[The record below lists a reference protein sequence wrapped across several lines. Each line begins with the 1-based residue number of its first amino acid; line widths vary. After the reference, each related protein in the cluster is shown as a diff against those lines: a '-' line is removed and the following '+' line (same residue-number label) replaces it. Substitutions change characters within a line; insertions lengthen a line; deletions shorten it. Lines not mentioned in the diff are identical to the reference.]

1 MSIKI
6 IGDNMQYG
14 DTAIATLSTDAL
26 TLQSG
31 TSLNAQKLTA
41 SNGIEITNHMTAENG
56 VVTVTGQLTASNGI
70 FVTNGAAF
78 TQADGGDAQ
87 FAVGIDAFFT
97 KGLSV
102 NSGVGQTVHL
112 NAPITSHL
120 TPSTDGTK
128 DLGTS
133 ALQWG
138 EAHVDHG
145 HIDDITSTGTSNLA
159 TVNVTGKLTASNGIA
174 VTGDVS
180 FDDANFSGDVTL
192 GSAATDITTVTGQLT
207 ASNGMEITNHMTA
220 DNGVV
225 NVTGQLTASNGIK
238 AVGGSRFGNYGVSDS
253 TLDVYAKSI
262 FYEHLTASNGLHIT
276 NGELVNSEESRFYG
290 EVRMLA
296 AVTASNGMYITNEPL
311 LSAAPVDFRNDVA
324 LGYYAGNTI
333 TVPGR
338 FGSDLLPITDSAHD
352 LGSSTRQ
359 WEEAHVDHGHIDD
372 ITSTGTS
379 NLAIVNVTGKLTA
392 SNGIAVT
399 GESTFSGDVLPGA
412 VTNTLGD
419 GSNQWAY
426 LYSKGAEF
434 DDANATINMPDAFV
448 VSKSANSTT
457 ISTKLTASNGISLTN
472 HLTADNGVV
481 TVSGQLTASNG
492 LTVNGNV
499 NFDDAAFSGDV
510 SLGDGRTDVI
520 TVNGVATF
528 TNVATFADQLSAS
541 NGIAVT
547 GDATFEKGTFS
558 DTLVA
563 ANHFTASN
571 GLRANGSAMFGA
583 EVQVAGEF
591 SATSVATFSGQLTA
605 SNGISISG
613 NANVT
618 DLTVSNKLTASNGM
632 TVIGDASFQDAV
644 FRDIDAIGDVTLG
657 NASSD
662 VTTITGQLTASNGAR
677 IVGDVGL
684 AGITTITG
692 QLTASQGASITGD
705 VLLGE
710 NDTIKAGVYITY
722 SDATLKE
729 NIEVISN
736 PIDKVMSMRGV
747 TYNLKS
753 SSGNPE
759 VGFLAQ
765 EMKQAV
771 PEVVYGNG
779 DGNLGID
786 YAKLTSVL
794 VEAIKTQQTQI
805 REQQSQIDELKECML
820 KK

>member
-1 MSIKI
+1 
-6 IGDNMQYG
+6 MQYG

-41 SNGIEITNHMTAENG
+41 SNGMEITNHMTADNG
-56 VVTVTGQLTASNGI
+56 VVNVTGKLTASNGMHATGDLTI
-70 FVTNGAAF
+70 GYNSTLHAQGKSQFTGLLTVFGDMNIGQNGHSDAITIYSTFNTNLVP
-78 TQADGGDAQ
+78 TYD
-87 FAVGIDAFFT
+87 
-97 KGLSV
+97 S
-102 NSGVGQTVHL
+102 
-112 NAPITSHL
+112 NA
-120 TPSTDGTK
+120 

-133 ALQWG
+133 DLQWA

-192 GSAATDITTVTGQLT
+192 GSAATDVTTVTGQLT
-207 ASNGMEITNHMTA
+207 ASNGLRVFGDLDVFAGSNFMQRAYFN
-220 DNGVV
+220 D
-225 NVTGQLTASNGIK
+225 QLTASNGLTLHNSGEFYVAA
-238 AVGGSRFGNYGVSDS
+238 AVETTLNGPVDLNGSLS
-253 TLDVYAKSI
+253 
-262 FYEHLTASNGLHIT
+262 ASNGIFLSST
-276 NGELVNSEESRFYG
+276 GE
-290 EVRMLA
+290 
-296 AVTASNGMYITNEPL
+296 L

-324 LGYYAGNTI
+324 LGYHASNTI

-359 WEEAHVDHGHIDD
+359 WAEAHVDHGHIDD

-379 NLAIVNVTGKLTA
+379 TLTTVDINGGAIDGTIIGANSAVAGTFSDLTISGKLTA

-434 DDANATINMPDAFV
+434 DDANATINMPGAFV
-448 VSKSANSTT
+448 VSKSANFTT
-457 ISTKLTASNGISLTN
+457 ISTKLTASNGISITN
-472 HLTADNGVV
+472 HLAADNGVV

-591 SATSVATFSGQLTA
+591 SATRVATFSGQLTA

-632 TVIGDASFQDAV
+632 TVTGDASFQNAV

-805 REQQSQIDELKECML
+805 QEQQSQIDELKDTLL

>member
-1 MSIKI
+1 
-6 IGDNMQYG
+6 MQYG

-56 VVTVTGQLTASNGI
+56 VVTVTGKLTASNGI

-78 TQADGGDAQ
+78 TGGGDAQ

-102 NSGVGQTVHL
+102 NSGVGQTIHL
-112 NAPITSHL
+112 NAPITSDL

-145 HIDDITSTGTSNLA
+145 HIDDITATGTSNLA

-180 FDDANFSGDVTL
+180 FDDANFSGDVTF
-192 GSAATDITTVTGQLT
+192 GSAATDVTTVTGQLT
-207 ASNGMEITNHMTA
+207 ASNGMNVTGDTRFVDDALFVSNVTLGLSGVADVHVNGKADFMWAITASNGIAVYNSLEDEPFMA
-220 DNGVV
+220 AENGVV
-225 NVTGQLTASNGIK
+225 TVSGQLTASNGIYVNGR
-238 AVGGSRFGNYGVSDS
+238 ATYDDDVFIARDLTAFGDVELGNHAADVTRVGGQ
-253 TLDVYAKSI
+253 
-262 FYEHLTASNGLHIT
+262 LTASNGLKVLAYGGSTIMT
-276 NGELVNSEESRFYG
+276 AENGV
-290 EVRMLA
+290 
-296 AVTASNGMYITNEPL
+296 VTVS
-311 LSAAPVDFRNDVA
+311 
-324 LGYYAGNTI
+324 
-333 TVPGR
+333 
-338 FGSDLLPITDSAHD
+338 
-352 LGSSTRQ
+352 
-359 WEEAHVDHGHIDD
+359 
-372 ITSTGTS
+372 
-379 NLAIVNVTGKLTA
+379 GKLTA

-434 DDANATINMPDAFV
+434 DDANAMINMPGALV
-448 VSKSANSTT
+448 VSKSGNSTT

-472 HLTADNGVV
+472 HLAADNGVV

-528 TNVATFADQLSAS
+528 T
-541 NGIAVT
+541 
-547 GDATFEKGTFS
+547 E
-558 DTLVA
+558 
-563 ANHFTASN
+563 
-571 GLRANGSAMFGA
+571 
-583 EVQVAGEF
+583 
-591 SATSVATFSGQLTA
+591 QLTA
-605 SNGISISG
+605 SNGIAVAGDATFAQRATFSG
-613 NANVT
+613 VT
-618 DLTVSNKLTASNGM
+618 TVSA
-632 TVIGDASFQDAV
+632 
-644 FRDIDAIGDVTLG
+644 
-657 NASSD
+657 
-662 VTTITGQLTASNGAR
+662 QLTASNGAR
-677 IVGDVGL
+677 IVGDVAI

-805 REQQSQIDELKECML
+805 QEQQSQIDELKDTLL